1 MFSLYQIMEAEIKKI
16 YLKNNSQELVDAI
29 VRVLEKGGVIIYPTD
44 TMYALGCSIQSQQAI
59 NRICE
64 IKQIKPAK
72 NRFSFICADLRGI
85 SNFAKVSDFAFKI
98 LKHYLPGAYT
108 FVLPASSKV
117 PSILVQGK
125 KTVGV
130 RIPDYLPLLAIVGQL
145 GHPLLTTSLPQ
156 AGLDIED
163 YTDPSLIAER
173 WGNQVD
179 LILDGGIG
187 GITPSSIVDLQEDRI
202 EIIREGAGDCSEFTT

>member
-1 MFSLYQIMEAEIKKI
+1 MSAEIKRI
-16 YLKNNSQELVDAI
+16 YEKHNSAEFIDSV
-29 VRVLEKGGVIIYPTD
+29 VSVLQKGGVIIYPTD
-44 TMYALGCSIQSQQAI
+44 TMYAMGCSIQSQQAV

-64 IKQIKPAK
+64 IRQIKPNK
-72 NRFSFICADLRGI
+72 NRFSFICADLSAI

-117 PSILVQGK
+117 PAVLVQSK

-130 RIPDYLPLLAIVGQL
+130 RIPDYAPMLEIVQQL
-145 GHPLLTTSLPQ
+145 GHPLLTSSLPT
-156 AGLDIED
+156 ADLDIED
-163 YTDPSLIAER
+163 YTDPSLIAEHY
-173 WGNQVD
+173 GHQVD

-187 GITPSSIVDLQEDRI
+187 GMVPSSVIDLQEDVI
-202 EIIREGAGDCSEFTT
+202 DIIREGAGDCGDFS